1 MSSATRARSL
11 LVAVAAA
18 VVAAVVAIGVVL
30 VAPSASASPLPGD
43 RAAARGC
50 HTPRCFGAI
59 SFNKR
64 TGIAG
69 LSNDR
74 DGRHKAI
81 RLAQR
86 NCRAKSERQFGSPG
100 QCTAAGSVQN
110 GCMAVAFRVQ
120 DDVIVE
126 WTTKFGHTRRE
137 AKSAAHAAVAGPG
150 DRYFAAWLCTT
161 RSY

>member
-1 MSSATRARSL
+1 MSRVRSL
-11 LVAVAAA
+11 PIAAAA
-18 VVAAVVAIGVVL
+18 VVLTMGVLL
-30 VAPSASASPLPGD
+30 VAPPASAGQVPAG

-50 HTPRCFGAI
+50 HAPRCFGAI

-64 TGIAG
+64 TGVAG
-69 LSNDR
+69 LADDR

-86 NCRAKSERQFGSPG
+86 SCRAKSERQFGSPA

-126 WTTKFGHTRRE
+126 WTTKFGHTKRE
-137 AKSAAHAAVAGPG
+137 AKSAAHDAVAGPG